1 MELDV
6 SVCRESLSIT
16 IDNPFKLDMDTIMSS
31 ITEFMGEQNVTLNGL
46 DIEGLL
52 PRMVKGI
59 AGCEDGCPADAK
71 SLVSQGYSGFEIN
84 YIEGGILSARASIE
98 ADRILELKMFPEF

>member
-6 SVCRESLSIT
+6 SVSGESLSIT
-16 IDNPFKLDMDTIMSS
+16 IDNPFKLEMDAIMGS
-31 ITEFMGEQNVTLNGL
+31 IKDFMSGQNINLNGL

-71 SLVSQGYSGFEIN
+71 GLVSQGFSDFEIS
-84 YIEGGILSARASIE
+84 YIEGGILSAKAKVE
-98 ADRILELKMFPEF
+98 PDKMLELKMFPDF

>member
-6 SVCRESLSIT
+6 SVGSESLAIT
-16 IDNPFKLDMDTIMSS
+16 IDNPFKLDMDTIMGS
-31 ITEFMGEQNVTLNGL
+31 ITEFIGGQNVNLNGL
-46 DIEGLL
+46 DISGLL

-71 SLVSQGYSGFEIN
+71 SLVSQGYSGFEIS

-98 ADRILELKMFPEF
+98 AETILELKMFPDF

>member
-6 SVCRESLSIT
+6 SVSGESLSIT
-16 IDNPFKLDMDTIMSS
+16 IDNPFKLEMSAIMSS
-31 ITEFMGEQNVTLNGL
+31 IMEFMSGQNINLNGL
-46 DIEGLL
+46 DIEGLI

-71 SLVSQGYSGFEIN
+71 SLVSQGFSDFEIN
-84 YIEGGILSARASIE
+84 YIEGGILSAKAKVE
-98 ADRILELKMFPEF
+98 THKMLELKMFPNF

>member
-6 SVCRESLSIT
+6 SVSGESLSIT
-16 IDNPFKLDMDTIMSS
+16 IDNPFKLEMSAIMSS
-31 ITEFMGEQNVTLNGL
+31 IREFISGQNINLNGL

-71 SLVSQGYSGFEIN
+71 SLVSQGFSDFEIN
-84 YIEGGILSARASIE
+84 YIEGGILSAKAKVE
-98 ADRILELKMFPEF
+98 THKMLELKMFPNF

>member
-6 SVCRESLSIT
+6 SIGKDSLSLDIENPYRLD
-16 IDNPFKLDMDTIMSS
+16 IDGIMEK
-31 ITEFMGEQNVTLNGL
+31 IVAFVEGKGAKLNGL
-46 DIEGLL
+46 DVEGLL

-71 SLVSQGYSGFEIN
+71 TLVTKGHGTFAIE
-84 YIEGGILSARASIE
+84 YIEGGILSARAPLSSDE
-98 ADRILELKMFPEF
+98 TLDLKMFPEF

>member
-6 SVCRESLSIT
+6 SVSGESLSIT
-16 IDNPFKLDMDTIMSS
+16 IDNPFKLEMSAIMSS
-31 ITEFMGEQNVTLNGL
+31 IREFMSGQNINLNGL

-59 AGCEDGCPADAK
+59 AGCEDSCE
-71 SLVSQGYSGFEIN
+71 SGFF
-84 YIEGGILSARASIE
+84 G
-98 ADRILELKMFPEF
+98 F

>member
-6 SVCRESLSIT
+6 SVGGASLSIS
-16 IDNPFKLDMDTIMSS
+16 IDNPFQLEMDVIMGS
-31 ITEFMGEQNVTLNGL
+31 IKEFMSGQNIDLNGL

-59 AGCEDGCPADAK
+59 TGCEDGCPADAK
-71 SLVSQGYSGFEIN
+71 SLVSQGFSDFEIS
-84 YIEGGILSARASIE
+84 YIEGGILSAKAKVE
-98 ADRILELKMFPEF
+98 ADKMLELKMFPDF